1 MSSLERVILK
11 FEDKNKPTNKEGM
24 WNSISTFSS
33 EIDDIEDKA
42 MMDKEA
48 YHEMEPHEKDLTL
61 DNVYEVLQP
70 DEQMI
75 SSEADSLFEPSKM
88 QEGKKN
94 GTRCVDGMYFCGK
107 TGLGCLHFIVVGI
120 DCCK

>member
-24 WNSISTFSS
+24 WDNLYTFST
-33 EIDDIEDKA
+33 EIDDIEDKT
-42 MMDKEA
+42 MMNMKES
-48 YHEMEPHEKDLTL
+48 YEMEPHEKDLTL

-75 SSEADSLFEPSKM
+75 PSEADLLFGPAK
-88 QEGKKN
+88 KKN
-94 GTRCVDGMYFCGK
+94 RMRSVDGMY
-107 TGLGCLHFIVVGI
+107 LGYLQLIQVGI